1 MRHVTEY
8 SKQEL
13 NDMLKEL
20 TIQFQEAKKLNLKLN
35 MARGKP
41 AAAQLDMNMGLL
53 EFPEGCTLEDGTDAR
68 NYGVLEGIPECRRLL
83 GRLLGLKPD
92 QIIIGGNSSLNLMFD
107 TMAYHCLFGTQG
119 EKPWSFYAYEGSPVK
134 FLCPVPG
141 YDRHFQICEELGI
154 QMIPV
159 PLLEDGPD
167 MEMVEAM
174 VREDASIKG
183 IWCVPLHSNPQG
195 VCYSDRVVDRLAS
208 METAAPDLGYSG
220 TMPTACTIFT
230 RKCPLKISWRHVRPA
245 AIQTGLTISS
255 QPPR

>member
-1 MRHVTEY
+1 MHMR
-8 SKQEL
+8 
-13 NDMLKEL
+13 
-20 TIQFQEAKKLNLKLN
+20 
-35 MARGKP
+35 
-41 AAAQLDMNMGLL
+41 
-53 EFPEGCTLEDGTDAR
+53 
-68 NYGVLEGIPECRRLL
+68 
-83 GRLLGLKPD
+83 
-92 QIIIGGNSSLNLMFD
+92 
-107 TMAYHCLFGTQG
+107 
-119 EKPWSFYAYEGSPVK
+119 GSPVK

-183 IWCVPLHSNPQG
+183 NLVRSPSFQSSGSMLQRPGGGPPGVYGDGCPDFRIFWDNAYGVHHIYQEVPLKNI
-195 VCYSDRVVDRLAS
+195 L
-208 METAAPDLGYSG
+208 E
-220 TMPTACTIFT
+220 ACEA
-230 RKCPLKISWRHVRPA
+230 A